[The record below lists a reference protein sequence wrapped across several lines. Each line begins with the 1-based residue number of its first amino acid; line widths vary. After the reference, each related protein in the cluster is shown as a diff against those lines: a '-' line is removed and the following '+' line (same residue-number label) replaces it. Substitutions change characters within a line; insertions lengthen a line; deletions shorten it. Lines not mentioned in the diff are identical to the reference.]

1 MTFKNFMPSWTLLTL
16 EFWVQLQVQYMCN
29 YSEFIPTYKKSEQ
42 IYITFIYFL
51 LLCKNFAESLRN
63 PLLLLVNPTVPMMS
77 KSLVTKELSIWTLKH
92 RVSSC
97 VEHKQSLTSI
107 YQQKQKLWF
116 LLNPLLYK
124 YGIFLQLVSFHFE
137 NCNFSSNKLFL
148 SY

>member
-77 KSLVTKELSIWTLKH
+77 KSLVTKELSI
-92 RVSSC
+92 
-97 VEHKQSLTSI
+97 
-107 YQQKQKLWF
+107 
-116 LLNPLLYK
+116 
-124 YGIFLQLVSFHFE
+124 
-137 NCNFSSNKLFL
+137 
-148 SY
+148 